1 MVNTIQLPIVHTF
14 VLLHS
19 VSVDSMLITDNVSYT
34 KILRRLFA
42 VGLLVAFI
50 FISAK
55 PSFENF
61 LSEKVI
67 TDTSEVPSEELL
79 SPALT
84 ICMEIVGSYL

>member
-1 MVNTIQLPIVHTF
+1 
-14 VLLHS
+14 
-19 VSVDSMLITDNVSYT
+19 MLITNNILYT

-79 SPALT
+79 TPALT
-84 ICMEIVGSYL
+84 ICMEIVGSKL

>member
-84 ICMEIVGSYL
+84 ICMEIVGS

>member
-19 VSVDSMLITDNVSYT
+19 VSVDSMLITDNVSYP
-34 KILRRLFA
+34 KILRKLFA
-42 VGLLVAFI
+42 FGLLIAFI
-50 FISAK
+50 FVSAK

-84 ICMEIVGSYL
+84 ICMEIVGS

>member
-67 TDTSEVPSEELL
+67 TDISEAPSEELQ

-84 ICMEIVGSYL
+84 ICMEIVGS